1 MAILKQIP
9 FSKYTE
15 KEKDI
20 SKALLLT
27 KDIKQCIKDLN
38 KLNLKYP
45 NKYYNIE
52 KDLNNEPYLQIL
64 RIVQYKK

>member
-38 KLNLKYP
+38 
-45 NKYYNIE
+45 NI
-52 KDLNNEPYLQIL
+52 Y
-64 RIVQYKK
+64 